1 MMLSLQA
8 RVRLAHIS
16 KAMRFSQADTVQLIG
31 VALSIS
37 VGVLAAVLSATKS
50 AKQAKESEQ
59 KIEVVEQRVRDN
71 PKEPQLAWELARVKL
86 ESYLNRHLSQ
96 VRSIFILTVF
106 VMAVG
111 FALIG
116 VGASEAFR
124 EPGRFKA
131 SVLSS
136 ISGVLVSFIGGTF
149 LVLYKSTMAQAKDYV
164 TILERI
170 NAVGMSVQILELL
183 DEGDEE
189 LKHQTT
195 AAVAL
200 QLLHMYSHNMPEVGA
215 VSRAK
220 RKGRRRVKQ
229 FEISGST
236 PIPKTGFP
244 FVPGRFLFWC
254 RPHGFS

>member
-1 MMLSLQA
+1 
-8 RVRLAHIS
+8 
-16 KAMRFSQADTVQLIG
+16 
-31 VALSIS
+31 
-37 VGVLAAVLSATKS
+37 
-50 AKQAKESEQ
+50 
-59 KIEVVEQRVRDN
+59 
-71 PKEPQLAWELARVKL
+71 
-86 ESYLNRHLSQ
+86 
-96 VRSIFILTVF
+96 
-106 VMAVG
+106 
-111 FALIG
+111 
-116 VGASEAFR
+116 
-124 EPGRFKA
+124 
-131 SVLSS
+131 
-136 ISGVLVSFIGGTF
+136 
-149 LVLYKSTMAQAKDYV
+149 
-164 TILERI
+164 
-170 NAVGMSVQILELL
+170 MSVQILELL